1 MAGSSIIEAGNGR
14 KIDQARLEANARFDM
29 LIKLMAE
36 QNALLREL
44 LAKP

>member
-1 MAGSSIIEAGNGR
+1 MSDTIMLGGIGR
-14 KIDQARLEANARFDM
+14 KIDQARLEANAGFDL